1 MPETKFKTG
10 PQLSVAKA
18 PLPEESDPGTQ
29 YQEISQAAIEEAVER
44 RLAQERR
51 RPKAAPSPDP
61 TGTGLWA
68 LIPKAQRPWVVIAL
82 LFLGGGSG
90 SWLLNLNAIWGLPAE
105 VTQIKEQ
112 LSKQET
118 QLKEI
123 KALLESPTSRPGR

>member
-10 PQLSVAKA
+10 PQLKVAEPNA
-18 PLPEESDPGTQ
+18 ESDPGTE
-29 YQEISQAAIEEAVER
+29 YREPAPSMIAEIVRGE
-44 RLAQERR
+44 LDKERR
-51 RPKAAPSPDP
+51 RPKSAPSPDP

-90 SWLLNLNAIWGLPAE
+90 SWLLNLNAIWGLPAQ

-123 KALLESPTSRPGR
+123 KALLTESPTSRPR

>member
-90 SWLLNLNAIWGLPAE
+90 SWLLNLSAIWSLPGE
-105 VTQIKEQ
+105 VQELKSKIDNQEKQ
-112 LSKQET
+112 LQ
-118 QLKEI
+118 EI
-123 KALLESPTSRPGR
+123 KALLTSPTSRPGR